1 MSRNCPGAGLAI
13 AHYLLRAPAR
23 ARVIGIARTLAPL
36 QDLRTQY
43 GENFEF
49 VCGDISQPGVGT
61 EALSKAVTKFGRL
74 SAVIV
79 NHGVLDPV
87 QKVSDA
93 NPQEL
98 RALFEVNFF
107 SALELVSKAIREL
120 RKTRGRVV
128 FVSSSAA
135 ITAYVYYPPLLLFM
149 LRSLIACVST
159 DWERM
164 ARRRLR

>member
-1 MSRNCPGAGLAI
+1 MSRNCLGIGLAI
-13 AHYLLRAPAR
+13 AHYLLRAPAS
-23 ARVIGIARTLAPL
+23 ARVIGVARTIAPL
-36 QDLRTQY
+36 QDLCTQY

-49 VCGDISQPGVGT
+49 VCGDISQPEVGG
-61 EALSKAVTKFGRL
+61 EALSKAVTKFGKL

-93 NPQEL
+93 NPQEW

-107 SALELVSKAIREL
+107 SAFELVARAIPEL

-128 FVSSSAA
+128 FVSSGAA
-135 ITAYVYYPPLLLFM
+135 VTAYVYYCPTPALDRDL
-149 LRSLIACVST
+149 
-159 DWERM
+159 
-164 ARRRLR
+164 